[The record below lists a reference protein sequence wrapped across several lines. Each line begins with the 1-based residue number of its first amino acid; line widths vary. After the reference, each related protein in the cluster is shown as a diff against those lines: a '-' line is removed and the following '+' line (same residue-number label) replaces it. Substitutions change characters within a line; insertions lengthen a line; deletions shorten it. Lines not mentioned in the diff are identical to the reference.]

1 MSVVISLVWDQL
13 MPTTTKRNRVQKIDE
28 AKEII
33 ASLEAEQEMRLA
45 TPRAALHDAGKT
57 IGHDRVF
64 FEHMEKAMG
73 RTAGLAVEG
82 GYDEVAA
89 DASELVT
96 DLQEN
101 ALNGE

>member
-1 MSVVISLVWDQL
+1 
-13 MPTTTKRNRVQKIDE
+13 MPGITTRKRVQKIDE

-33 ASLEAEQEMRLA
+33 ADLEAKKEMRLSS
-45 TPRAALHDAGKT
+45 PRGRLHDAGSY
-57 IGHDRVF
+57 INNDRIF
-64 FEHMEKAMG
+64 FKQMEDAMG

-89 DASELVT
+89 DASQLVT

-101 ALNGE
+101 VLNDE

>member
-1 MSVVISLVWDQL
+1 
-13 MPTTTKRNRVQKIDE
+13 MPGITTRRRVQKIDE

-33 ASLEAEQEMRLA
+33 AELEAKKEMRLSA
-45 TPRAALHDAGKT
+45 PRGALHKAGNY
-57 IGHDRVF
+57 IDSDRTY
-64 FEHMEKAMG
+64 FERMEDAMG

-89 DASELVT
+89 DASQLVT

-101 ALNGE
+101 VLNGE